1 MSKLVSSSNLYI
13 ALILFTLINLAGGYQ
28 IAQITHTRNKTP
40 TIPLSQPN
48 MNQAAIA
55 VWANTALIDLYTYN
69 YGTINQ
75 RLSTLSNY
83 FTPTEWQKYLHSMHS
98 SGVIT
103 DVQNRKLVVSAIATA
118 PASIK
123 QQQVANQHYQWTID
137 IPILVTYSNPSKPT
151 QTSYLDVQMTITRQA
166 EFIGKDGIAITGF
179 TASPT
184 QPPPQLAPTQ
194 ATTPTPATPATTPT
208 PATPATTTTPA
219 TPAIQ

>member
-1 MSKLVSSSNLYI
+1 MSKLVSSSTLYI
-13 ALILFTLINLAGGYQ
+13 ALVLFTLINLAGDYQ
-28 IAQITHTRNKTP
+28 IAQITHIRSKTP
-40 TIPLSQPN
+40 TIPLTQPN
-48 MNQAAIA
+48 MSQAAIA

-75 RLSTLSNY
+75 RLGSLSKY
-83 FTPTEWQKYLHSMHS
+83 FTPTEWQKYLNSMHS

-123 QQQVANQHYQWTID
+123 QQQVVNQHYQWTID

-151 QTSYLDVQMTITRQA
+151 QTSYLDVTLRITRQA

-179 TASPT
+179 TANPT
-184 QPPPQLAPTQ
+184 QPPPQLAPT
-194 ATTPTPATPATTPT
+194 PATTPT
-208 PATPATTTTPA
+208 PATPTT
-219 TPAIQ
+219 Q